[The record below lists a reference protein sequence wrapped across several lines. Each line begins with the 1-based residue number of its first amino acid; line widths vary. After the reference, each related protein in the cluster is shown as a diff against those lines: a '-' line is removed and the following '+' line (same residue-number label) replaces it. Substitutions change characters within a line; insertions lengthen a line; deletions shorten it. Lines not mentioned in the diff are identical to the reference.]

1 MNNNDAYIDEW
12 STSSLKKAQC
22 SGSIAEVGSEDA
34 REERLPLETTLGSF
48 DKEDRY

>member
-1 MNNNDAYIDEW
+1 MMHT
-12 STSSLKKAQC
+12 STSDRRPRLRKLSAAAA
-22 SGSIAEVGSEDA
+22 SPRVGSEDA